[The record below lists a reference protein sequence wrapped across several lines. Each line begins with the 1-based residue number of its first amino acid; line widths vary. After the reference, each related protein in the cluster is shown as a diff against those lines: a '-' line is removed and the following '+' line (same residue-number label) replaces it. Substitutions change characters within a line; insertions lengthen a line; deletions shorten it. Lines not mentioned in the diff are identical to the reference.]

1 MDAHPALEEHED
13 QLADAVGE
21 IAWRALRLPAE
32 ERAGYIWLTLQRLRE
47 LYALQSGE
55 MEPSEAEELA
65 DRLQR
70 WAEETVRML
79 AIDRDQDL
87 WQSVWG
93 SGRSVSQS
101 FE

>member
-1 MDAHPALEEHED
+1 MDAHHAIEEHED

-55 MEPSEAEELA
+55 MEPLEAEELA

-79 AIDRDQDL
+79 ESGRDQDL

-93 SGRSVSQS
+93 SERLARQQV
-101 FE
+101 

>member
-1 MDAHPALEEHED
+1 MDAHHAIEEHED

-21 IAWRALRLPAE
+21 IAWRAIRLPSE

-55 MEPSEAEELA
+55 MEPLEAEELA
-65 DRLQR
+65 DRLQK
-70 WAEETVRML
+70 WTEETVRML
-79 AIDRDQDL
+79 EIGRDHDL

-93 SGRSVSQS
+93 SAPPVSQS
-101 FE
+101 L

>member
-1 MDAHPALEEHED
+1 MDAHHAIEEHED

-21 IAWRALRLPAE
+21 IAWRAIRLPAE

-55 MEPSEAEELA
+55 MEPLEAEELA

-79 AIDRDQDL
+79 ESGRDQDL

-93 SGRSVSQS
+93 SERPARQ
-101 FE
+101 

>member
-1 MDAHPALEEHED
+1 MDAYHAIEEHED

-21 IAWRALRLPAE
+21 IAWRAVRLPAE

-55 MEPSEAEELA
+55 MEPLEAEQLA
-65 DRLQR
+65 DRLQK
-70 WAEETVRML
+70 WTEETVRML
-79 AIDRDQDL
+79 ESGRDHDL

-93 SGRSVSQS
+93 SGRSAR
-101 FE
+101 

>member
-1 MDAHPALEEHED
+1 MDAHPAIEEHKG

-21 IAWRALRLPAE
+21 IAWRALWLPAE

-47 LYALQSGE
+47 LYVLQSGA
-55 MEPSEAEELA
+55 MEPLEAEELA
-65 DRLQR
+65 DHLQR

-79 AIDRDQDL
+79 EIGRDQDL

-93 SGRSVSQS
+93 SARPAR
-101 FE
+101 

>member
-1 MDAHPALEEHED
+1 MDAHPAIEEHKD

-47 LYALQSGE
+47 LYVLQSGA
-55 MEPSEAEELA
+55 MEPLEAEELA
-65 DRLQR
+65 DHLQR

-79 AIDRDQDL
+79 EIGRDQDL

-93 SGRSVSQS
+93 SA
-101 FE
+101 